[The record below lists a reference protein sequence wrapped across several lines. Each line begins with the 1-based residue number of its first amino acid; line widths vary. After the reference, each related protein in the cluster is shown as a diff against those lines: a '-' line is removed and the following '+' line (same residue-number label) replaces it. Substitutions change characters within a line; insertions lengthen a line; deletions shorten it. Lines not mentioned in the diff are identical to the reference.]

1 MTVALMAPPEASGR
15 RKAAITLVAL
25 GPERAAVLLR
35 GLEEDEVLAL
45 AKEISELGPVSP
57 EEVRGTLAELGRGL
71 RTVATLPAPGKRYA
85 KDLLVQALG
94 PDRGR
99 AAGAVLDQEPPFTW
113 LSRVDPDTAAGVLT
127 GEPPAAVALALAHL
141 EPRPAAALLVR
152 LPEERR
158 TLVATRMAALG
169 AVHPDT
175 LVDVETALKGR
186 VEDVLTAPVLPLQ
199 GPVLLAG
206 VLAKAGKEASRGML
220 QVLSAADPE
229 LAEQVRSA
237 LFTFDDL
244 CRVETRQMQVLLREV
259 DMRQLAVAIATAS
272 PSVQAVFTGALSERA
287 RESLLEEID
296 LAGKSRPSEV
306 AEARSAV
313 VAVARRCEEE
323 GTVVL
328 SQDEEEAL

>member
-1 MTVALMAPPEASGR
+1 MTLATLGAPEASGR
-15 RKAAITLVAL
+15 RKAAVALVAL

-35 GLEEDEVLAL
+35 GLEEDEVTAL
-45 AKEISELGPVSP
+45 AKEIAELGPVSP
-57 EEVRGTLAELGRGL
+57 DEVRATLAELGTGL
-71 RTVATLPAPGKRYA
+71 RTVATLPAPGRRYA

-94 PDRGR
+94 PERGR
-99 AAGAVLDQEPPFTW
+99 AAGDALDQPPPFAW
-113 LSRVDPDTAAGVLT
+113 LPGVDPDTAAGVLAS
-127 GEPPAAVALALAHL
+127 EPPAAVALALAHL

-158 TLVATRMAALG
+158 VLVAARMAGLG

-175 LVDVETALKGR
+175 LAEVEAALRAR
-186 VEDVLTAPVLPLQ
+186 VEDVLTAPVLALE
-199 GPVLLAG
+199 GPALLAG
-206 VLAKAGKEASRGML
+206 VLAKAGREASRGML
-220 QVLSAADPE
+220 QVLATADPE
-229 LAEQVRSA
+229 LAERVQSA

-244 CRVETRQMQVLLREV
+244 CAVEPRQMQVLLREV
-259 DMRQLAVAIATAS
+259 DMRQLAVAIATS
-272 PSVQAVFTGALSERA
+272 PPAVQAVFTGALSERA

-296 LAGKSRPSEV
+296 LAGTSRPSEV

-328 SQDEEEAL
+328 TRDDEDEL